1 MHSVMRS
8 DFLNRFLSL
17 DRFQRDSRL
26 HVCAETPP
34 LPRFHSA
41 PFRGSRFYTLFTGPN
56 FGEQLRTRCDE
67 HTFLRPLA
75 VQSAYEPLDL
85 WPSDR
90 SFPFFRLE
98 VHNIET
104 KSILANNA
112 VYSFVTTPADC
123 LAGILTRTAVTH
135 CQQQFDNQAFEEL
148 GRRPLY
154 AREQFGC

>member
-56 FGEQLRTRCDE
+56 FGEQL
-67 HTFLRPLA
+67 
-75 VQSAYEPLDL
+75 
-85 WPSDR
+85 
-90 SFPFFRLE
+90 
-98 VHNIET
+98 
-104 KSILANNA
+104 
-112 VYSFVTTPADC
+112 TPASSLRADSSGQLSRMRHHTC
-123 LAGILTRTAVTH
+123 TWLSSRWAMSDSSGGPHYHT
-135 CQQQFDNQAFEEL
+135 
-148 GRRPLY
+148 
-154 AREQFGC
+154 

>member
-56 FGEQLRTRCDE
+56 FGEQLKLHASQVKADPAATQAPE
-67 HTFLRPLA
+67 AFLREGLGLIQELA
-75 VQSAYEPLDL
+75 QQKLGISLIRKHDDVPKLLA
-85 WPSDR
+85 R
-90 SFPFFRLE
+90 THRFR
-98 VHNIET
+98 
-104 KSILANNA
+104 A
-112 VYSFVTTPADC
+112 
-123 LAGILTRTAVTH
+123 
-135 CQQQFDNQAFEEL
+135 
-148 GRRPLY
+148 
-154 AREQFGC
+154 

>member
-56 FGEQLRTRCDE
+56 FGEQLKK
-67 HTFLRPLA
+67 LRVRRP
-75 VQSAYEPLDL
+75 
-85 WPSDR
+85 
-90 SFPFFRLE
+90 RLE
-98 VHNIET
+98 IFRP
-104 KSILANNA
+104 KSASEVEKGTVARHSATCPITRH
-112 VYSFVTTPADC
+112 TTPARSVQSQLKKRSGGALDARMYC
-123 LAGILTRTAVTH
+123 VVSISAT
-135 CQQQFDNQAFEEL
+135 QS
-148 GRRPLY
+148 GRHYSLPTD
-154 AREQFGC
+154 